1 MCYKKNLENFRSMI
15 KKNSDITEDSKCQ
28 QNCSLK
34 NTWKELK
41 KKEFLKENQGKRGIT
56 VIKHPTTNFWWWWRP
71 VPLSFYNC

>member
-1 MCYKKNLENFRSMI
+1 MYYKKNLKNFRSMI

-41 KKEFLKENQGKRGIT
+41 KKNFLKKTKEKGE
-56 VIKHPTTNFWWWWRP
+56 
-71 VPLSFYNC
+71 